1 MYAISSPSAGGIGPV
16 HSFGTAPESGPH
28 RFGTGGAASMG
39 PPSFTGGG
47 IPSGSQRGDM
57 GNALTHKQSARIV
70 VAKTD
75 ALGKDYSYAK
85 HVDTLVEKEFTMVM
99 CQDGARGLSPLSTP
113 GDHAPLVSL
122 AYLNYM
128 ELSEPSDGGPAVGKP
143 LEEYLAE
150 KVHKPF
156 GPMINRDDVVKNHY
170 GVQQSVANVTVG
182 GRATFSNCFI
192 RTSLLTKTPRAS
204 VVNGDAVYAATF
216 VMLDNNTRAR
226 TFNFLFVDNDYSML
240 PDEDLNNGDDDVVDS
255 TTMSDVDTIPQ
266 FMNKC
271 LQNRD
276 MARGLCRQLIR
287 LFQRP
292 GTSQPLVAS
301 NIACMCTAVTCIGV
315 IVECPVPNEA
325 YEHPVTVL
333 QGMISDK
340 AVMSQTHPVVV
351 QMSS

>member
-1 MYAISSPSAGGIGPV
+1 
-16 HSFGTAPESGPH
+16 
-28 RFGTGGAASMG
+28 MG

-85 HVDTLVEKEFTMVM
+85 HVDTLVEKEFTMIM
-99 CQDGARGLSPLSTP
+99 CQDGAKGLSPLSTP

-128 ELSEPSDGGPAVGKP
+128 ELSEPSDGGPAMSKS
-143 LEEYLAE
+143 LEEYLVE

-204 VVNGDAVYAATF
+204 VVNGDAVYVATF
-216 VMLDNNTRAR
+216 VMLDNKARAR

-240 PDEDLNNGDDDVVDS
+240 SDEELTNSKGDDVVDS
-255 TTMSDVDTIPQ
+255 TMSDVDTIPK

-271 LQNRD
+271 RENRD

-333 QGMISDK
+333 EGMINDK

>member
-1 MYAISSPSAGGIGPV
+1 
-16 HSFGTAPESGPH
+16 
-28 RFGTGGAASMG
+28 MG

-85 HVDTLVEKEFTMVM
+85 HVDALVEKEFTMIM
-99 CQDGARGLSPLSTP
+99 CQDGAKGLSPLSTP

-128 ELSEPSDGGPAVGKP
+128 ELTEPSGEQAVP
-143 LEEYLAE
+143 DLEEYLKQ

-192 RTSLLTKTPRAS
+192 RTRLLTKTPRAS

-216 VMLDNNTRAR
+216 VMLDNEGHAR

-240 PDEDLNNGDDDVVDS
+240 AEEELTNIKRHDVVDS
-255 TTMSDVDTIPQ
+255 TMSDGVDTIPE
-266 FMNKC
+266 FIKKC
-271 LQNRD
+271 LGNRD
-276 MARGLCRQLIR
+276 MASSLCRQLIR

-292 GTSQPLVAS
+292 GTSQPLVKDK
-301 NIACMCTAVTCIGV
+301 IACMCTAVTCIGV

-333 QGMISDK
+333 EGMINEK
-340 AVMSQTHPVVV
+340 AFMSQTHPVVV

>member
-1 MYAISSPSAGGIGPV
+1 
-16 HSFGTAPESGPH
+16 
-28 RFGTGGAASMG
+28 MG

-47 IPSGSQRGDM
+47 IPSGSQR
-57 GNALTHKQSARIV
+57 ALGCSTHKQSARIV

-75 ALGKDYSYAK
+75 ALGKNYSYAK
-85 HVDTLVEKEFTMVM
+85 HVDALVEKEFTMIM
-99 CQDGARGLSPLSTP
+99 CQDGAKGLSPLSTP

-128 ELSEPSDGGPAVGKP
+128 ELTVPDVDPTVDGN
-143 LEEYLAE
+143 LEEYLKQ

-216 VMLDNNTRAR
+216 VMLDNKGRAR

-240 PDEDLNNGDDDVVDS
+240 TDKNMITKADDDVDS
-255 TTMSDVDTIPQ
+255 TSDGVDTIPK
-266 FMNKC
+266 FIKKC
-271 LQNRD
+271 LKNRD
-276 MARGLCRQLIR
+276 MASSLCRQLIR
-287 LFQRP
+287 LFQLP
-292 GTSQPLVAS
+292 GTSQSLVKDK
-301 NIACMCTAVTCIGV
+301 IACMCTAVTCIRSSWV
-315 IVECPVPNEA
+315 SVPNE
-325 YEHPVTVL
+325 PSTRSRCWK
-333 QGMISDK
+333 G
-340 AVMSQTHPVVV
+340 
-351 QMSS
+351 